1 MAGCLHG
8 RLGCLLM
15 TLEILYEEGM
25 NMLRSYLLSIP
36 LTMAMTGYL
45 AGSWE
50 INAQGSC
57 GDNNAEH
64 LVMHGDGAFEYS
76 RRGKAD
82 AVGFWRIEDDVV
94 VFDMMVS
101 PASFQD
107 IHAELQ
113 QFLAYQTYSM
123 RAMPID
129 MQQDQFSAV
138 VSIGDRMQRFNLR
151 RCR

>member
-1 MAGCLHG
+1 
-8 RLGCLLM
+8 M

-36 LTMAMTGYL
+36 LTMAMTGLLSGVAAAALDPGYL